1 MCWLAPADEL
11 KAATLPQALVY
22 LASMKKRRFWMPLLL
37 LGLAGVLAINSFRLV
52 AGDQEFL
59 HWAKRK

>member
-1 MCWLAPADEL
+1 
-11 KAATLPQALVY
+11 
-22 LASMKKRRFWMPLLL
+22 MKKRRFWMPLML

-59 HWAKRK
+59 DWARRE

>member
-1 MCWLAPADEL
+1 M
-11 KAATLPQALVY
+11 
-22 LASMKKRRFWMPLLL
+22 L

-59 HWAKRK
+59 DWARRE